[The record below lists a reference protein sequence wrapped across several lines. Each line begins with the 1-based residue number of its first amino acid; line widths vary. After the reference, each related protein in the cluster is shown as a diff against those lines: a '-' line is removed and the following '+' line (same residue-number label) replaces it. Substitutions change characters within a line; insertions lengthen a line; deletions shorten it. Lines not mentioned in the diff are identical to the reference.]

1 MPIMPLIILCF
12 VTILIDCYF
21 GIKVAIKQKQK
32 VESKLSW
39 NGSIKKIKETFLVLT
54 LARAIEFYIF
64 KQTGMYILTGGAA
77 LLISLTELWSILE
90 NMNTLNPY
98 GPWKAISTFLRK
110 KGNDYLGVDISA
122 LQQGSIQFTNYT
134 GINNLKNVIPT
145 DNAES
150 TASTQKTSDAD
161 NLSGSASLSN
171 ATVQAK

>member
-1 MPIMPLIILCF
+1 
-12 VTILIDCYF
+12 
-21 GIKVAIKQKQK
+21 
-32 VESKLSW
+32 
-39 NGSIKKIKETFLVLT
+39 
-54 LARAIEFYIF
+54 
-64 KQTGMYILTGGAA
+64 MYILTGGAA